1 MPIFRNPEEADISD
15 LQKLLLR
22 AVPADENGHKT
33 IVRLAK
39 LLKLSRWAVQKWI
52 VKGKISP
59 NRAVQ
64 IVELSEGR
72 VSLSDFSR
80 FVYTL

>member
-1 MPIFRNPEEADISD
+1 MPVYKNPDDAPTD
-15 LQKLLLR
+15 LQKLLLT
-22 AVPADENGHKT
+22 AVPVNTHGNKSIIH
-33 IVRLAK
+33 LAK
-39 LLKLSRWAVQKWI
+39 MLGVSRWAVQKWI
-52 VKGKISP
+52 GNNKITP

-80 FVYTL
+80 YVYTL